1 MADKIPIGAGPT
13 EATTPTAKTR
23 HPVAVP
29 ALIIVTL
36 GIYGLY
42 WWYQI
47 NREMV
52 DLGRARN
59 VTGLGDSP
67 TKSLLAVF
75 PGGLILVPPYIS
87 LYNTIKRIQRA
98 QEVTTGGTTLNG
110 MIVLWL
116 IIAGFIVG
124 VAGLIVPGYIQA
136 ELNKA
141 WDAVGAAGVPELQAQ
156 AAPAPAVATEAAAPA
171 PPPEAAPPTPGT

>member
-1 MADKIPIGAGPT
+1 MADKIAIGAGPG
-13 EATTPTAKTR
+13 ATAKTR

-29 ALIIVTL
+29 ALTIITL
-36 GIYGLY
+36 GIYGIY

-52 DLGRARN
+52 DLGRARG
-59 VTGLGDSP
+59 VDGLGDSP

-75 PGGLILVPPYIS
+75 PGFLIIVPPYIS
-87 LYNTIKRIQRA
+87 LYNTVKRIQRA
-98 QEVTTGGTTLNG
+98 QEVTTGQVTLNG

-124 VAGLIVPGYIQA
+124 VAGIIVPGYIQA

-141 WDAVGAAGVPELQAQ
+141 WTAAGAGVSPEIQAGTP
-156 AAPAPAVATEAAAPA
+156 PAGTTPEAAAEPA
-171 PPPEAAPPTPGT
+171 PQPPPAT

>member
-1 MADKIPIGAGPT
+1 MAEKIPIGAGPT
-13 EATTPTAKTR
+13 QATTPTAKTR

-29 ALIIVTL
+29 ALILVTL

-87 LYNTIKRIQRA
+87 LYNTVKRIQRA
-98 QEVTTGGTTLNG
+98 QEVTTGQTTLNG

-124 VAGLIVPGYIQA
+124 VAGLVVPGYIQA

-141 WDAVGAAGVPELQAQ
+141 WAAVGAAGAPELQAQ
-156 AAPAPAVATEAAAPA
+156 AAPAPAVTS
-171 PPPEAAPPTPGT
+171 EAAPPPPVPPPPGT

>member
-1 MADKIPIGAGPT
+1 MAETVQLGTDLTA
-13 EATTPTAKTR
+13 PTAKIR
-23 HPVAVP
+23 NPVLVVVFT
-29 ALIIVTL
+29 LITL
-36 GIYGLY
+36 GIYGIY

-59 VTGLGDSP
+59 ADGLGDNP

-75 PGGLILVPPYIS
+75 PGFLLIVPPYIS
-87 LYNTIKRIQRA
+87 LYNTVKRIQRA
-98 QEVTTGGTTLNG
+98 QEVTTGQVTLNG

-124 VAGLIVPGYIQA
+124 VAGIIVPGYIQA

-141 WDAVGAAGVPELQAQ
+141 WGAVGAGASPGLEP
-156 AAPAPAVATEAAAPA
+156 PA
-171 PPPEAAPPTPGT
+171 PP

>member
-1 MADKIPIGAGPT
+1 MAEKISVGAGPG
-13 EATTPTAKTR
+13 ATAKTR

-29 ALIIVTL
+29 ALIVVTL
-36 GIYGLY
+36 GIYGIY

-59 VTGLGDSP
+59 ADGLGDNP

-75 PGGLILVPPYIS
+75 PGFLLIVPPYIS
-87 LYNTIKRIQRA
+87 LYNTVKRIQRA
-98 QEVTTGGTTLNG
+98 QEVTTGQVTLNG

-124 VAGLIVPGYIQA
+124 VAGIIVPGYIQA

-141 WDAVGAAGVPELQAQ
+141 WGAVGAGASPGLEP
-156 AAPAPAVATEAAAPA
+156 PAPPVPATPEAAAAPA
-171 PPPEAAPPTPGT
+171 APPAG

>member
-1 MADKIPIGAGPT
+1 MAERIPIGQGP
-13 EATTPTAKTR
+13 EPSAKTR

-29 ALIIVTL
+29 ALMIVTL
-36 GIYGLY
+36 GIYGIY

-59 VTGLGDSP
+59 VDGLGDSP

-75 PGGLILVPPYIS
+75 PGFLIIVPPYVS

-98 QEVTTGGTTLNG
+98 QEVTTGQVTLNG

-124 VAGLIVPGYIQA
+124 VAGIIVPGYIQA

-141 WDAVGAAGVPELQAQ
+141 WAAVGAGASPELEAT
-156 AAPAPAVATEAAAPA
+156 APPPPTAPAVTAEPATQ
-171 PPPEAAPPTPGT
+171 PPPAT

>member
-1 MADKIPIGAGPT
+1 MAETVQLGTDLTA
-13 EATTPTAKTR
+13 PTAKIR
-23 HPVAVP
+23 NPVAVP
-29 ALIIVTL
+29 ALIVVTL
-36 GIYGLY
+36 GIYGIY

-59 VTGLGDSP
+59 ADGLGDNP

-75 PGGLILVPPYIS
+75 PGFLLIVPPYIS
-87 LYNTIKRIQRA
+87 LYNTVKRIQRA
-98 QEVTTGGTTLNG
+98 QEVTTGQTTLNG

-124 VAGLIVPGYIQA
+124 VAGLVVPGYIQA

-141 WDAVGAAGVPELQAQ
+141 WAAVGAAGAPELQAQ
-156 AAPAPAVATEAAAPA
+156 AAPAPAVTAEAA
-171 PPPEAAPPTPGT
+171 

>member
-1 MADKIPIGAGPT
+1 MAEKIPVGAGPG
-13 EATTPTAKTR
+13 ATAKTR

-29 ALIIVTL
+29 ALMVITL

-52 DLGRARN
+52 DLGRARG
-59 VTGLGDSP
+59 VDGLGDSP
-67 TKSLLAVF
+67 TKSLLALF
-75 PGGLILVPPYIS
+75 PGGLIIVPPYIS
-87 LYNTIKRIQRA
+87 LYNTVKRIQRA
-98 QEVTTGGTTLNG
+98 QEVTTGQVTLNG

-116 IIAGFIVG
+116 LIASFITGIAGLV
-124 VAGLIVPGYIQA
+124 VPGYIQA

-141 WDAVGAAGVPELQAQ
+141 WEAVGAGASPELQA
-156 AAPAPAVATEAAAPA
+156 
-171 PPPEAAPPTPGT
+171 AAPPAAAVPGATAQPVTQPPPAT

>member
-1 MADKIPIGAGPT
+1 MAEKIAVGAGPG
-13 EATTPTAKTR
+13 ATAKTR

-29 ALIIVTL
+29 ALIIITL

-59 VTGLGDSP
+59 ADGLGDSP
-67 TKSLLAVF
+67 TKSLLALF
-75 PGGLILVPPYIS
+75 PGGLIIVPPYIS
-87 LYNTIKRIQRA
+87 LYNTVKRIQRA
-98 QEVTTGGTTLNG
+98 QEVTTGQVTLNG
-110 MIVLWL
+110 MIILVL
-116 IIAGFIVG
+116 IIGSFLIG
-124 VAGLIVPGYIQA
+124 VAGLVVPGYIQA

-141 WDAVGAAGVPELQAQ
+141 WEAVGAGAPPQVAAGAPQD
-156 AAPAPAVATEAAAPA
+156 APAPEAPA
-171 PPPEAAPPTPGT
+171 SAGQPPAGS

>member
-1 MADKIPIGAGPT
+1 MAERIPIGQGP
-13 EATTPTAKTR
+13 EPSAKTR

-29 ALIIVTL
+29 ALMIVTL
-36 GIYGLY
+36 GIYGIY

-59 VTGLGDSP
+59 VDGLGDSP

-75 PGGLILVPPYIS
+75 PGFLIIVPPYVS
-87 LYNTIKRIQRA
+87 MYNTIKRIQRA
-98 QEVTTGGTTLNG
+98 QEVTSGQVTLNG

-116 IIAGFIVG
+116 IIASFITG
-124 VAGLIVPGYIQA
+124 VAGLIIPGYIQA
-136 ELNKA
+136 EMNKA
-141 WDAVGAAGVPELQAQ
+141 WEAVRAGGAAELQGGAPQQEVAPQ
-156 AAPAPAVATEAAAPA
+156 ATATPA
-171 PPPEAAPPTPGT
+171 PPTQGT

>member
-1 MADKIPIGAGPT
+1 MADKIQVGAGPG
-13 EATTPTAKTR
+13 ATAKTR

-29 ALIIVTL
+29 ALIIITL

-59 VTGLGDSP
+59 VDGLGDSP

-75 PGGLILVPPYIS
+75 PGALILVPPYIS

-98 QEVTTGGTTLNG
+98 QEVTTGQVTLNG
-110 MIVLWL
+110 MIVMWL

-124 VAGLIVPGYIQA
+124 VAGIIVPGYIQA

-141 WDAVGAAGVPELQAQ
+141 WAAVGSGASPELQTGAPE
-156 AAPAPAVATEAAAPA
+156 AGTAPATATAAAT
-171 PPPEAAPPTPGT
+171 PPPPVT

>member
-1 MADKIPIGAGPT
+1 MAEKIAVGAGPG
-13 EATTPTAKTR
+13 ATAKTR

-29 ALIIVTL
+29 ALTLITL
-36 GIYGLY
+36 GIYGIY

-52 DLGRARN
+52 DLGRARG
-59 VTGLGDSP
+59 VDGLGDSP

-75 PGGLILVPPYIS
+75 PGFLIIVPPYIS
-87 LYNTIKRIQRA
+87 LYNTVKRIQRA
-98 QEVTTGGTTLNG
+98 QEVTTGQVTLNG
-110 MIVLWL
+110 MMVLWL
-116 IIAGFIVG
+116 IIASFLVG

-141 WDAVGAAGVPELQAQ
+141 WEAVGAGASPELGAG
-156 AAPAPAVATEAAAPA
+156 AAPAAAAPETAAAPA
-171 PPPEAAPPTPGT
+171 TTPPPAG

>member
-1 MADKIPIGAGPT
+1 MADKIPIGAGP
-13 EATTPTAKTR
+13 EPTAKTR

-29 ALIIVTL
+29 ALILVTL
-36 GIYGLY
+36 GIYGIY

-59 VTGLGDSP
+59 ADGLGDSP
-67 TKSLLAVF
+67 GKSLLAVF
-75 PGGLILVPPYIS
+75 PGFLIIVPPYIS
-87 LYNTIKRIQRA
+87 LYNTVKRIQRA
-98 QEVTTGGTTLNG
+98 QEVTSGQVTLNG

-124 VAGLIVPGYIQA
+124 VAGLVVPGYIQQ

-141 WDAVGAAGVPELQAQ
+141 WAAVRAGASPEFQ
-156 AAPAPAVATEAAAPA
+156 AVAPPAGTAPETTAAPA
-171 PPPEAAPPTPGT
+171 PPPPPSGS

>member
-1 MADKIPIGAGPT
+1 MAEEVQISPEST
-13 EATTPTAKTR
+13 ERTAKIR

-29 ALIIVTL
+29 VLSIITI
-36 GIYGLY
+36 GIYYFY

-59 VTGLGDSP
+59 ADGLGDNP

-75 PGGLILVPPYIS
+75 PGFLLIVPPYIS
-87 LYNTIKRIQRA
+87 LYNTVKRIQRA
-98 QEVTTGGTTLNG
+98 QEVTTGQVTLNG

-124 VAGLIVPGYIQA
+124 VAGIIVPGYIQA
-136 ELNKA
+136 EL
-141 WDAVGAAGVPELQAQ
+141 
-156 AAPAPAVATEAAAPA
+156 
-171 PPPEAAPPTPGT
+171 

>member
-1 MADKIPIGAGPT
+1 MAEKIAVGAGPG
-13 EATTPTAKTR
+13 ATAKTR

-29 ALIIVTL
+29 ALMLITL
-36 GIYGLY
+36 GIYGIY

-52 DLGRARN
+52 DLGRARG
-59 VTGLGDSP
+59 VDGLGDSP
-67 TKSLLAVF
+67 TKSMLAVF
-75 PGGLILVPPYIS
+75 PGFLIIVPPYIS
-87 LYNTIKRIQRA
+87 MYNTVKRIQRA
-98 QEVTTGGTTLNG
+98 QEVTAGQVTLNG

-124 VAGLIVPGYIQA
+124 VAGLVVPGYIQA

-141 WDAVGAAGVPELQAQ
+141 WEAVGAGASPGEIQ
-156 AAPAPAVATEAAAPA
+156 APAPPAPAAAPA
-171 PPPEAAPPTPGT
+171 TAPPPGS

>member
-1 MADKIPIGAGPT
+1 MAEKIAIGAGPG
-13 EATTPTAKTR
+13 ATAKTR

-29 ALIIVTL
+29 ALTLITL
-36 GIYGLY
+36 GIYGIY

-52 DLGRARN
+52 DLGRARG
-59 VTGLGDSP
+59 VDGLGDSP

-75 PGGLILVPPYIS
+75 PGFLIIVPPYVS
-87 LYNTIKRIQRA
+87 LYNTVKRIQRA
-98 QEVTTGGTTLNG
+98 QEVTTGQVTLNG

-116 IIAGFIVG
+116 IIASFIVG
-124 VAGLIVPGYIQA
+124 VAGLVVPGYIQA

-141 WDAVGAAGVPELQAQ
+141 WEAVGSGASPELQTGAP
-156 AAPAPAVATEAAAPA
+156 PAPAAPEAAATPA
-171 PPPEAAPPTPGT
+171 TTPPPAS